1 MSAARPGVGRREGG
15 ERPMVPRD
23 RPRSYYGRPVVRQPV
38 WTWQIPTY
46 FFFGGM
52 GGASSA
58 LALGAEL
65 TGNRPLARRAWAVA
79 LVSIGVSP
87 ILLVWDL
94 GRPARFLNMLRV
106 FKVTSPMNVGSWLL
120 MANGL
125 AVAPAAAYGLLRRPR
140 VVGPFAQRAAGLL
153 GLPLTSYT
161 ATLLANSAIPAWSDA
176 RWGLNFRFMGSAA
189 ASAGAASSL
198 LTPARHASPAR
209 RLALGGT
216 AVEIAAGQ
224 IFQRHLGDIAEPWS
238 QGSAGR
244 FVNASK
250 LFTAAGS
257 VTLGA
262 AANRSRRGVIA
273 GAVMI
278 LTGSA
283 LARWGGFRAG
293 FQSAVDPRYTVGP
306 QRERVNARGER

>member
-1 MSAARPGVGRREGG
+1 VSTTGSRTGRREGG

-23 RPRSYYGRPVVRQPV
+23 RPRSYYGRPVVRLPV

-65 TGNRPLARRAWAVA
+65 TGNRPLARRAWVVA
-79 LVSIGVSP
+79 LGSIGVSP
-87 ILLVWDL
+87 ILLISDL

-106 FKVTSPMNVGSWLL
+106 FKVTSPMSVGSWLL
-120 MANGL
+120 MANGIT
-125 AVAPAAAYGLLRRPR
+125 VAPAAAYGLLRRPR
-140 VVGPFAQRAAGLL
+140 AVGPFAQCAAGLL

-189 ASAGAASSL
+189 ASAGAVSTL
-198 LTPARHASPAR
+198 LTPPRHAAPARH
-209 RLALGGT
+209 LALGG
-216 AVEIAAGQ
+216 AFVEIAATEV
-224 IFQRHLGDIAEPWS
+224 FQRHLGDVADPWS
-238 QGSAGR
+238 GGAAGR
-244 FVNASK
+244 FVRASK
-250 LFTAAGS
+250 LFTGG
-257 VTLGA
+257 GA
-262 AANRSRRGVIA
+262 ATLAASMSRSRRGVLA
-273 GAVMI
+273 GGAMI
-278 LTGSA
+278 LVGSA

-293 FQSAVDPRYTVGP
+293 FQSAADPRYTVAP
-306 QRERVNARGER
+306 QRERLDNRA